1 MCGRYFLNIAL
12 DELENRYGITDIPVE
27 IKEYQGEIFPSN
39 EAPVVFNEKKQK
51 SVGLMNWG
59 FRPSYSNNLVINARS
74 ETVHK
79 KNLFKESFHRRRC
92 IIPASGF
99 YEWEKVADKKIKHFI
114 NIQED
119 EIISLAGIYDFF
131 NINGKQQMAF
141 CILTKDAPQELINI
155 HDRIPVIIKK
165 EYENEWLENKF
176 TPGIFEYLQPKGFNF
191 QAEAL

>member
-12 DELENRYGITDIPVE
+12 DELENRYGITNIPDE
-27 IKEYQGEIFPSN
+27 IREHQGEIFPSN
-39 EAPVVFNEKKQK
+39 DAPVVFNNDQQK
-51 SVGLMNWG
+51 SLGLMNWG

-92 IIPASGF
+92 IIPVSGF
-99 YEWEKVADKKIKHFI
+99 YEWKKVADKKTKHYI
-114 NIQED
+114 NILED
-119 EIISLAGIYDFF
+119 QIISLAGIYDYFY
-131 NINGKQQMAF
+131 INGKQQLAF

-165 EYENEWLENKF
+165 EYENEWLEEKF
-176 TPGIFEYLQPKGFNF
+176 TPRLFDYLDPDGFDF
-191 QAEAL
+191 KAESL

>member
-27 IKEYQGEIFPSN
+27 IKEHQGEIFPSN
-39 EAPVVFNEKKQK
+39 EAPVVFNENKQK

-99 YEWEKVADKKIKHFI
+99 YEWKKVADKKIKHFI

-191 QAEAL
+191 QVEAL